1 MGRTAFL
8 VLKMPIYNHV
18 LRPCDCVEPN
28 KPPTHWRGKKYSR
41 HPLTSFNINKMAE
54 NESQPSSSGENI
66 PCRNSF
72 SENSPTDHIHQALIV
87 SYIVIILPPICS
99 HACLYSNTRSRSSI
113 PASRI
118 LPWGTSLPEIHG
130 FLYQNPIRSI
140 RLSSCFFFP
149 SKSSNFGIRID

>member
-1 MGRTAFL
+1 MYLYIYIDHWYSHWNMGRTAFL

-99 HACLYSNTRSRSSI
+99 HACLCIAIFAPGHQSLRVESCHGEHLCRKYTAFSI
-113 PASRI
+113 RI
-118 LPWGTSLPEIHG
+118 L
-130 FLYQNPIRSI
+130 
-140 RLSSCFFFP
+140 
-149 SKSSNFGIRID
+149 